1 MRKFIFLTPEGST
14 QTPTGD
20 DIENLQVL
28 GIAEGVDEK
37 VAFRKLAKENDF
49 LFNAGYDDILGMEL
63 KSEKHY
69 NFSFN
74 EI

>member
-28 GIAEGVDEK
+28 GTAEGVDEEG
-37 VAFRKLAKENDF
+37 AFKSLVKENNF
-49 LFNAGYDDILGMEL
+49 LFNAGYEDVLGMEL
-63 KSEKHY
+63 KSERRY